1 MHVEQKLKKIPVW
14 FWLLLVALIILG
26 LLVSPWFFVIAI
38 LGPFDEILFI
48 IVLLLFIKAIRIV
61 FFRKSDVTDKKTAIF
76 SVLMLILVIT
86 SVFLFTVDIEALY
99 EVSQNHEY
107 YYTSNVVG
115 ISMHPQ
121 VFNRDLFVIQ
131 SNIHPEYTLSVGDI
145 LIYTYEDMYIGHRVV
160 GIYDDYY
167 LTKGDYNE
175 AVETVYPAQVVGRV
189 YKTINRANIIGVSM
203 FRWANQ

>member
-1 MHVEQKLKKIPVW
+1 VHVEQKLKKIPVW

-107 YYTSNVVG
+107 YY
-115 ISMHPQ
+115 
-121 VFNRDLFVIQ
+121 
-131 SNIHPEYTLSVGDI
+131 DI
-145 LIYTYEDMYIGHRVV
+145 T
-160 GIYDDYY
+160 
-167 LTKGDYNE
+167 
-175 AVETVYPAQVVGRV
+175 
-189 YKTINRANIIGVSM
+189 
-203 FRWANQ
+203 